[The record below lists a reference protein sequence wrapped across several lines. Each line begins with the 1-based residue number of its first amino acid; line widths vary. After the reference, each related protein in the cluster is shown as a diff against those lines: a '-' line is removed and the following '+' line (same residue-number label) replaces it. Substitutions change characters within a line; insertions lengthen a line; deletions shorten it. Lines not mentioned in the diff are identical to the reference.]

1 VSKQITAGELASIV
15 QTLLCCPEVHI
26 GLDDARF
33 SAMMTDIA
41 MAVCRHAG
49 GEPLGVAELFED
61 DWYISIVRNEHLPE
75 DGGIWADYDLDGE
88 LEPYS
93 VFAWGD

>member
-1 VSKQITAGELASIV
+1 MHGGVVHRRKEMKAKQYTA
-15 QTLLCCPEVHI
+15 T
-26 GLDDARF
+26 
-33 SAMMTDIA
+33 
-41 MAVCRHAG
+41 
-49 GEPLGVAELFED
+49 FED
-61 DWYISIVRNEHLPE
+61 DWYISIVRNERLPE